1 MAESESHPTSA
12 APTTR
17 PHRKGLA
24 FVLTLVVITL
34 LAGGAW
40 WLAQRGK
47 APAAGAGGFGP
58 GRGGGG
64 AGVTVGAAVA
74 EQGTLPVVV
83 DAPGT
88 VTPPITSTLVPQVS
102 GVLTEVLFTEG
113 QMVRKGDVLAR
124 IDVRPY
130 EQQLAQARGQK
141 ARDEAQL
148 VAARLTP
155 SRYQT
160 LLAQDS
166 IARQDVDTQAALVKQ
181 LEGAVQA
188 DAASVGSAELNVGF
202 ATLRA
207 PISGRIG
214 LRAVDPG
221 NLVTSGSAGGIA
233 TITQVMPIDV
243 VFSVPQERVG
253 AVTAAQ
259 KAGQLPV
266 AALDRARAQPLA
278 QGQFLTLDNVV
289 NAATG
294 TVRAKARFANTDGAL
309 FPGQFV
315 NARLQLGQAEGVL
328 VPVTAVRTGP
338 QGDYVYVIDTEDTAH
353 TRVVTRGLANAEQVL
368 LTQGLKAGERVVSEG
383 GDRVKDGG
391 KVRVADGQKQAQT
404 QSGQAQAVT
413 ENKVPDLSRLP
424 PELREK
430 VQKMTPEER
439 RAFFAQ
445 RRSERGAA
453 Q

>member
-1 MAESESHPTSA
+1 
-12 APTTR
+12 
-17 PHRKGLA
+17 
-24 FVLTLVVITL
+24 
-34 LAGGAW
+34 
-40 WLAQRGK
+40 
-47 APAAGAGGFGP
+47 
-58 GRGGGG
+58 
-64 AGVTVGAAVA
+64 
-74 EQGTLPVVV
+74 
-83 DAPGT
+83 
-88 VTPPITSTLVPQVS
+88 
-102 GVLTEVLFTEG
+102 
-113 QMVRKGDVLAR
+113 
-124 IDVRPY
+124 
-130 EQQLAQARGQK
+130 
-141 ARDEAQL
+141 
-148 VAARLTP
+148 
-155 SRYQT
+155 
-160 LLAQDS
+160 
-166 IARQDVDTQAALVKQ
+166 
-181 LEGAVQA
+181 
-188 DAASVGSAELNVGF
+188 
-202 ATLRA
+202 
-207 PISGRIG
+207 
-214 LRAVDPG
+214 
-221 NLVTSGSAGGIA
+221 VTSGSAGGIA

-309 FPGQFV
+309 FPWQFV

-391 KVRVADGQKQAQT
+391 KVRLADGQKQAQT